1 MRSYFFLPGACV
13 SADAA
18 TRFTFAG
25 VLGLRSSFAA
35 SLATLLE
42 VCSFVGFF
50 AAAILSALFR
60 DGCMRTPI
68 VSRKRAGTPPHA
80 TTQAAYSSRVAR
92 SALAFGLGRF
102 SSLKA

>member
-50 AAAILSALFR
+50 AAAIAARAQIAPHTRQPLQGGIKSTYP
-60 DGCMRTPI
+60 TPAA
-68 VSRKRAGTPPHA
+68 RAA
-80 TTQAAYSSRVAR
+80 
-92 SALAFGLGRF
+92 
-102 SSLKA
+102 